1 MAKSNNSHITPYN
14 RWVIILTGFGSIT
27 YGYCSSV
34 ISSTIGQ
41 PGWYS
46 YFDLPTQGEPGYGG
60 KTTSTIA
67 TANGLYSAGGAIGT
81 LLVMWTASALGRRAS
96 IQLGAFTAL
105 VGGVLQGGAAAIAMF
120 QVGRIVAGIGVGVL
134 VTIVPMFISEL
145 SPPGSRGWLV
155 GHHAIFLVWGYLLA
169 SWVGYACYFATAHN
183 EASAWRFPLCLQ
195 CLPPLVLLVGSP
207 WLPHSPRWLISL
219 DRHEEAFQIIRRLR
233 TTKDDPNEIAAKEE
247 FYQIR
252 EQVRVD
258 NAKLKS
264 SGQPVWKLVWTKK
277 SYRKRM
283 IVGFL
288 TQWGS
293 EFSGPLVINNYSVI
307 LYTSLG
313 MEGSMP
319 LLLYALWSCTSSLI
333 YNPFGAWLHDKVNSR
348 RGMLMFGTAG
358 CLVTTAC
365 LAAMIAEYAGTD
377 NRAGN
382 AAGIFFVFFYLT
394 FEGTFCDTTMYIYV
408 AEIFPTEIRPI
419 GMGFSLFGQFAST
432 IILLQTAPIGFDRV
446 GWKYYLV
453 VIIWCAVFI
462 PIIYFYFPETARL
475 SLEEIGQKFG
485 DEVAVHVND
494 TTEEKRQK
502 LDEFLANTDIVHL
515 GQGEG
520 EKRADVV
527 EVRQEGSK
535 AAEV

>member
-1 MAKSNNSHITPYN
+1 MAKSKNSHITPYN

-105 VGGVLQGGAAAIAMF
+105 VGGVLQGGAAAIA
-120 QVGRIVAGIGVGVL
+120 
-134 VTIVPMFISEL
+134 
-145 SPPGSRGWLV
+145 
-155 GHHAIFLVWGYLLA
+155 
-169 SWVGYACYFATAHN
+169 
-183 EASAWRFPLCLQ
+183 
-195 CLPPLVLLVGSP
+195 
-207 WLPHSPRWLISL
+207 WLISL

-502 LDEFLANTDIVHL
+502 LDEFLANTDVVHL
-515 GQGEG
+515 GKGEG
-520 EKRADVV
+520 EKTADVV